1 MFIMS
6 IGKPNLG
13 EFGTIL
19 GFQAMTRFLKQ
30 IRNGNEVLWTGV
42 GKRWAMMFTVVPP
55 ALGSPWFCGLLA
67 SRPCSSTRAAQPA
80 LHKSKESWPL
90 FFGPPAQSFCRIAA
104 DPSLVLCCMG
114 LPRRAVGQQWGR
126 AQGVAALLQSR
137 ERSTGLL
144 LL

>member
-1 MFIMS
+1 MLIMS

-55 ALGSPWFCGLLA
+55 ALGSPWFCGLLDA
-67 SRPCSSTRAAQPA
+67 SGGEEGSFLAKHKSSARKRFHVLFRMNSSHSRVLSKPQQTNTICFARRGKSRAAMRFAGDNPG
-80 LHKSKESWPL
+80 W
-90 FFGPPAQSFCRIAA
+90 GCRVT
-104 DPSLVLCCMG
+104 L
-114 LPRRAVGQQWGR
+114 
-126 AQGVAALLQSR
+126 
-137 ERSTGLL
+137 
-144 LL
+144 